1 VNHTINKTLKLLL
14 PVLRGQIETVKRA
27 LQNETGCA
35 EPSSSWQPPAA
46 Q

>member
-1 VNHTINKTLKLLL
+1 VNHTINKKLKLLP

-27 LQNETGCA
+27 LQNEMGCA
-35 EPSSSWQPPAA
+35 EPSSSWQPLAE